1 MAGKTKNMHQIKQII
16 ELHFKGKGI
25 RETERMTGITS
36 KTIRSY
42 LLRIKVLEIP
52 PEVLLTMNEEQLREL
67 LYQDESRVSEVDER
81 FKIIEPQ
88 LEYYTAEL
96 RRRGV
101 TRQLLWE
108 EYRKDNPD
116 GYRYTQ
122 FCEYIRRYQQ
132 RNDAVMHF
140 THKPGEQMQ
149 VDFAGD
155 KLHYID
161 RETGEAILCEVLVCV
176 LPYSNYTYAIALRSQ
191 KQDEFIGG
199 ICRAFE
205 YIGGVPESI
214 KCDNL
219 RSAVI
224 TSSRYEPHFT
234 DAMDYLAA
242 HYGTTAIT
250 ARVRKPRDKSNVE
263 KGVDLTYKRV
273 YAPLRDITFY
283 SLEELNA
290 SIRKQLQDHNN
301 RSFQR
306 KDFSRSQL
314 FEEEK
319 SLLKELPNTRYEMKK
334 VTWGK
339 VQKNYHVI
347 VGEDY
352 HQYSVP
358 FTLIGKRLKIVYTA
372 DMVEVYDEHTRV
384 ALHNRSRKK
393 HGYTTTAEH
402 MPPHH
407 RHQAARKGWNAEYF
421 ETQAGTIGAST
432 QAVVKRIL
440 ASKSFYEQTYNSCLG
455 VLRLGKQYGDDRLEA
470 ACTRALASPIIN
482 YGTIASIL
490 KNNLDKQKTLFD
502 KPASSIPEHN
512 QLRGPSAYQ

>member
-1 MAGKTKNMHQIKQII
+1 
-16 ELHFKGKGI
+16 
-25 RETERMTGITS
+25 
-36 KTIRSY
+36 
-42 LLRIKVLEIP
+42 
-52 PEVLLTMNEEQLREL
+52 
-67 LYQDESRVSEVDER
+67 
-81 FKIIEPQ
+81 
-88 LEYYTAEL
+88 
-96 RRRGV
+96 
-101 TRQLLWE
+101 
-108 EYRKDNPD
+108 
-116 GYRYTQ
+116 
-122 FCEYIRRYQQ
+122 
-132 RNDAVMHF
+132 
-140 THKPGEQMQ
+140 
-149 VDFAGD
+149 
-155 KLHYID
+155 
-161 RETGEAILCEVLVCV
+161 
-176 LPYSNYTYAIALRSQ
+176 
-191 KQDEFIGG
+191 
-199 ICRAFE
+199 
-205 YIGGVPESI
+205 
-214 KCDNL
+214 
-219 RSAVI
+219 
-224 TSSRYEPHFT
+224 
-234 DAMDYLAA
+234 MDYLAA

-319 SLLKELPNTRYEMKK
+319 PLLKELPNTRYEMKK

-384 ALHNRSRKK
+384 ALHNRSRKN

-407 RHQAARKGWNAEYF
+407 RHEAARKGWNAEYF

-455 VLRLGKQYGDDRLEA
+455 VLRLGKQYGEDRLEA

-482 YGTIASIL
+482 YGTIAGIL

-502 KPASSIPEHN
+502 SPTSAIPEHTN
-512 QLRGPSAYQ
+512 LRGPSAYQ